1 MEPTAQTTESKD
13 KQVHQISQQT
23 KLSTVT
29 KGMLGTKKNKRA
41 YLSTVS
47 PLLRSGASIE
57 ETVGYVLM
65 PGTPRRTV
73 VGGDFA

>member
-1 MEPTAQTTESKD
+1 MEPTAQTTEPKD

-29 KGMLGTKKNKRA
+29 KGMLGTKKKRA

>member
-1 MEPTAQTTESKD
+1 MEPTAQTTESKN

-23 KLSTVT
+23 KLSTVR
-29 KGMLGTKKNKRA
+29 KGMLGTKKKG